1 MMSKVEL
8 TLALSRYDH
17 TEDLVTGRVPVE
29 GVDLNYLDLPLH
41 DIFYRFIHF
50 RDFDLA
56 EMSMAKYVSLVS
68 QGDDSVTALPVFPS
82 RVARH
87 SSIYVRR
94 DGPVKKAADLAGRQ
108 IGVPEWAQ
116 TAAVYSRGLL
126 MHHFGIDLSSIH
138 WFQAGEDEPGR
149 REKVA
154 LKLPSGLRLS
164 SVADKTLTEMLS
176 SGELDAIL
184 VAQPPRRYLEGGS
197 NVVRLFDD
205 YLAQEKRYVR
215 ETKILPIMHTVAMK
229 RSILDR
235 WPWVAA
241 NLMRGFEQ
249 AKNNSLER
257 ALYAGATRFPI
268 PWCFEYARQ
277 AQEIWGKD
285 YWPYGVERNRATL
298 DLFLQY
304 AYEQGVC
311 HKRLQPEDLFPPQ
324 VVSQYRV

>member
-1 MMSKVEL
+1 MSKVEL

-29 GVDLNYLDLPLH
+29 GVDLNCLDLPLH

-68 QGDDSVTALPVFPS
+68 QGDASVTALPVFPS

-94 DGPVKKAADLAGRQ
+94 DGPVKKPADLARRR

-126 MHHFGIDLSSIH
+126 MHHFGIDLSSID
-138 WFQAGEDEPGR
+138 WFQAGEDETGR
-149 REKVA
+149 REKVK
-154 LKLPSGLRLS
+154 LKLPSGLSLS
-164 SVADKTLTEMLS
+164 SVSDKTLTQMLS

-184 VAQPPRRYLEGGS
+184 VAQPPRRFLEGGS
-197 NVVRLFDD
+197 NIVRLFDD
-205 YLAQEKRYVR
+205 YLEQEQRYAR

-235 WPWVAA
+235 WPWVAG
-241 NLMRGFEQ
+241 NLMSGFEQ

-257 ALYAGATRFPI
+257 ALYAGVTRFPI

-277 AQEIWGKD
+277 AQEIWGED
-285 YWPYGVERNRATL
+285 YWPYGVERNRVTL

-311 HKRLQPEDLFPPQ
+311 HKRLEPEDLFPPQ
-324 VVSQYRV
+324 VQSKYRV